1 MEVKKLIIENV
12 LEYLEYKK
20 IVVDSDFKVFSKRCW
35 TDSAYDCN
43 QHIVAIEEVIS
54 CIEAGESSRMF
65 HIGYVWYQDSIRY
78 SNKPVYKHLVR
89 YYKLVADFYDG
100 IIADIDFYSWL
111 IINKKELTG
120 YEVHC

>member
-20 IVVDSDFKVFSKRCW
+20 SVICVDFKVFSKRGW
-35 TDSAYDCN
+35 TDAAYDCSE
-43 QHIVAIEEVIS
+43 HIVAIEEVIS
-54 CIEAGESSRMF
+54 CIESGESSKLF
-65 HIGYVWYQDSIRY
+65 HIGYSWYQDSKRY
-78 SNKPVYKHLVR
+78 SRKPRYNYLER

-120 YEVHC
+120 YEVQC